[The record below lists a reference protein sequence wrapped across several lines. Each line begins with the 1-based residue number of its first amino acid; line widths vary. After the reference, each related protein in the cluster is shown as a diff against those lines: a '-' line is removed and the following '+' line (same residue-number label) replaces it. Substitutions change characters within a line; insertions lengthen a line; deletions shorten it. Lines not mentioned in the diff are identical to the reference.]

1 MIDMMNAKLKRTV
14 VLITLIVLATGSL
27 MMPAAASTEKTEA
40 AKTVRVGYVNF
51 ENYQEGGDGEYK
63 RGFGY
68 EYL

>member
-1 MIDMMNAKLKRTV
+1 MIDMMNAKWKRTV
-14 VLITLIVLATGSL
+14 VLITLIVLAAGSL

>member
-1 MIDMMNAKLKRTV
+1 MIDMMNAKWKRTV

>member
-1 MIDMMNAKLKRTV
+1 MIDMMNAKWKRTV

-27 MMPAAASTEKTEA
+27 MMPAAASTDKTEA

>member
-1 MIDMMNAKLKRTV
+1 
-14 VLITLIVLATGSL
+14 

>member
-1 MIDMMNAKLKRTV
+1 MIDMMNAKWKRTV

-27 MMPAAASTEKTEA
+27 MMPAAASTEKTKA

>member
-1 MIDMMNAKLKRTV
+1 MIYMMNAKWKRTV